1 MGSKIFQK
9 RTEKLLDQAGIR
21 INGDQPWD
29 IQIYNE
35 KTYSR
40 VIGQGT
46 LGLGE
51 SYMDGW
57 WDSDALDEF
66 FSRALR
72 ARLEE
77 RVASKGAVTISLK
90 AKFFNLQTHRRA
102 FKAGQHHYDIGNDL
116 FERMLDKRMIYSC
129 AYWKDAET
137 LDQAQENKLDLICRK
152 LGLEPGMRVLDVGC
166 GWGGTAKFLAER
178 YNVEV
183 TGVTVS
189 RAQTAFAEETCQ
201 GLPVQIRLQD
211 YRTIEGEFD
220 RILSV
225 GMFEHVGVKNYRA
238 YMEKIASLL
247 KEDGL
252 FLLHTIGG
260 NRSGTT
266 IDPWIHRYIFPNGIL
281 PSPRQITEAAEGV
294 LVLEDWESFGQY
306 YDRTLMCWYDNFE
319 ESWPVLKNRYDERF
333 YRMWT
338 YYLLSSAA
346 GFRARRTQ
354 LWQIVLSKGRTPGG
368 YTAPR

>member
-1 MGSKIFQK
+1 MGGKIFQK
-9 RTEKLLDQAGIR
+9 RTEKLLDHAGIQ

-40 VIGQGT
+40 VLGQGT

-57 WDSDALDEF
+57 WDCGALDEF

-72 ARLEE
+72 TRLEE
-77 RVASKGAVTISLK
+77 RVASKGALTISLK
-90 AKFFNLQTHRRA
+90 AKFFNLQTHARA
-102 FKAGQHHYDIGNDL
+102 FRAGQHHYDIGNDL

-129 AYWKDAET
+129 GYWKDAET

-166 GWGGTAKFLAER
+166 GWGGTARFLAEH

-189 RAQTAFAEETCQ
+189 EAQTALAQETCKD
-201 GLPVQIRLQD
+201 LPVQIRLQD
-211 YRTIEGEFD
+211 YRTVEGEFD

-225 GMFEHVGVKNYRA
+225 GMFEHVGVKNYRT

-252 FLLHTIGG
+252 FLLQTIGW
-260 NRSGTT
+260 NHSGTA
-266 IDPWIHRYIFPNGIL
+266 IDPWIHRYIFPNGVL

-294 LVLEDWESFGQY
+294 FVLEDWESFGQY
-306 YDRTLMCWYDNFE
+306 YDRTLMSWYDNFE

-354 LWQIVLSKGRTPGG
+354 LWQIVLSKGRTQGG
-368 YTAPR
+368 YTVPR